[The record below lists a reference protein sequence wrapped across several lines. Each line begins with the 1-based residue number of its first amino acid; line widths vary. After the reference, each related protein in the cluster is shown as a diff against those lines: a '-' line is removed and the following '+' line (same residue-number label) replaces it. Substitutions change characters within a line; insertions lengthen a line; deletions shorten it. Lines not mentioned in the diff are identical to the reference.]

1 MSSTSFVSDQLID
14 KVSLDSFAFLQVK
27 AFGDLVIAAASLRT
41 LPALERSRCRLVICP
56 YLKNLADVLAVAC
69 EIEVLDTEDSTVPAA
84 FNLKRAGLLQGFT
97 SLLSL
102 RTAVKHIMPQSTIVM
117 TSVGFR
123 ERFIIGKHLY
133 HEVPSADNVYLGYQ
147 KFIDKCFPSLVTP
160 PSPSL
165 PNETVRSSR
174 VLICPYSRVYSKN
187 LPSQVVIDLAA
198 VCEEAGFDYE
208 ILLLEGEC
216 FEHPNS
222 PRKRVIPRQFDA
234 LSAALSEC
242 AAVISADS
250 LPAHL
255 AEYFGTPTFVVS
267 PIENCYWFPR
277 SVFLGDHWGVFFDKS
292 ISARLRHFL
301 YML

>member
-1 MSSTSFVSDQLID
+1 MSSTSIVSDQFID

-41 LPALERSRCRLVICP
+41 LPVLDRSRCRLVVCP
-56 YLKNLADVLAVAC
+56 YLKILAEVLAVGC
-69 EIEVLDTEDSTVPAA
+69 EIEVLDTADAIVPAA
-84 FNLKRAGLLQGFT
+84 FNLKQAGLLQGIT
-97 SLLSL
+97 SLISL
-102 RTAVKHIMPQSTIVM
+102 RTAVKRIKPQSTIVM
-117 TSVGFR
+117 PSVGFR
-123 ERFIIGKHLY
+123 ERFIIGKHSY
-133 HEVPSADNVYLGYQ
+133 HEIPSADNVYLGYQ
-147 KFIDKCFPSLVTP
+147 KFIDKSFPSLVTSL
-160 PSPSL
+160 SPTL
-165 PNETVRSSR
+165 AKKTVRSSR

-187 LPSQVVIDLAA
+187 LPSQVVIELAA
-198 VCEEAGFDYE
+198 VCDEAGLDSE

-222 PRKRVIPRQFDA
+222 PFKRVIPRQFDA
-234 LSAALSEC
+234 LSAALSDC

-255 AEYFGTPTFVVS
+255 AEYCGTPTFVVS

-301 YML
+301 DMI